1 MAVKIYI
8 DQGHNPVNPN
18 AGAEGGGYR
27 EQDIVY
33 EIGVRLAAI
42 LRENGYETKLSR
54 PQRTTQLGTSTATSL
69 AARVN
74 EANAWGADY
83 FISLHTN
90 SSVNPQAGG
99 TEILVYSLTSPAYPL
114 AESILEQL
122 TLSTG
127 FRSRGVVPRPG
138 LYVLKKTQMPA
149 LLAELGFI
157 SNPEEAALMA
167 NSPELFARGIANGI
181 FDYFNRSEDT
191 YAEVSAEVQAME
203 MRETENPR
211 SEEPPS
217 ATNMPEKSGSGAERP
232 NSPEFSENGENGEN
246 GESAENSVFGVEN
259 AEVPRDNPPAVSDC
273 ERDDYD
279 GTYDEF
285 IAENNKTGMLKI
297 QAYRGNQSVPEAG
310 VVVRISKEI
319 GDGDYIFFEGM
330 TDGSGIIESI
340 VLPAPP
346 RDTTLEY
353 GRPDKTAIY
362 VLEAEKEGF
371 IPIRHDIEM
380 FEGVKTIQPLRMKLA
395 GGKEVWQ
402 S

>member
-18 AGAEGGGYR
+18 AGAEGSGYR

-74 EANAWGADY
+74 EANAWDADY

-90 SSVNPQAGG
+90 SSVSPQASG

-149 LLAELGFI
+149 LLVELGFI
-157 SNPEEAALMA
+157 SNPEEADLMA

-217 ATNMPEKSGSGAERP
+217 TPNMPEKSGSGAERP
-232 NSPEFSENGENGEN
+232 NSPEFSEN

-259 AEVPRDNPPAVSDC
+259 AEVPRDNPPAVS
-273 ERDDYD
+273 EEKEDYD

-297 QAYRGNQSVPEAG
+297 QAYRGNQSIPEAG
-310 VVVRISKEI
+310 VVVRISKDI

-353 GRPDKTAIY
+353 GRPDKTAVY
-362 VLEAEKEGF
+362 VLEAEKKGF
-371 IPIRHDIEM
+371 ISIRRDVEI
-380 FEGVKTIQPLRMKLA
+380 FEGVKTIQPLRMNLA
-395 GGKEVWQ
+395 GGNEVWQ

>member
-149 LLAELGFI
+149 LLVELGFI
-157 SNPEEAALMA
+157 SNPEEADLMA

-211 SEEPPS
+211 SEETPS
-217 ATNMPEKSGSGAERP
+217 TPNMPEKSGSGAERP
-232 NSPEFSENGENGEN
+232 NSPEFSEN

-259 AEVPRDNPPAVSDC
+259 AEVPRDNPPAVS
-273 ERDDYD
+273 EEKEDYD

-297 QAYRGNQSVPEAG
+297 QAYRGNQSIPEAG
-310 VVVRISKEI
+310 VVVRISKDI
-319 GDGDYIFFEGM
+319 GDG
-330 TDGSGIIESI
+330 
-340 VLPAPP
+340 
-346 RDTTLEY
+346 
-353 GRPDKTAIY
+353 
-362 VLEAEKEGF
+362 
-371 IPIRHDIEM
+371 
-380 FEGVKTIQPLRMKLA
+380 
-395 GGKEVWQ
+395 
-402 S
+402 

>member
-18 AGAEGGGYR
+18 AGAEGNGNR

-33 EIGVRLAAI
+33 EIGVHLAAI

-90 SSVNPQAGG
+90 SSVSPQAGG

-122 TLSTG
+122 TLATG

-138 LYVLKKTQMPA
+138 LYVLKKTRMPA
-149 LLAELGFI
+149 LLVELGFI

-217 ATNMPEKSGSGAERP
+217 APNMPEIT
-232 NSPEFSENGENGEN
+232 ENV
-246 GESAENSVFGVEN
+246 ESAENSDFGAEN
-259 AEVPRDNPPAVSDC
+259 AEVPRDNPPAVS
-273 ERDDYD
+273 EEKEDYD

-346 RDTTLEY
+346 RDTTLDA
-353 GRPDKTAIY
+353 GRPDKTAVY

-371 IPIRHDIEM
+371 IPIRRDIEM
-380 FEGVKTIQPLRMKLA
+380 FEGVKTIQPLRMNLA
-395 GGKEVWQ
+395 GGNEVWQ

>member
-18 AGAEGGGYR
+18 AGAEGNGYR

-90 SSVNPQAGG
+90 SSVSPQAGG

-122 TLSTG
+122 TLATG

-149 LLAELGFI
+149 LLVELGFI

-211 SEEPPS
+211 GEEPPS
-217 ATNMPEKSGSGAERP
+217 APNMPEKGGSGAERP
-232 NSPEFSENGENGEN
+232 NPPQFAENG
-246 GESAENSVFGVEN
+246 VFGVEN
-259 AEVPRDNPPAVSDC
+259 AEVPRDNPPAVSDG
-273 ERDDYD
+273 EREDYD

-310 VVVRISKEI
+310 VTVRISKEI

-346 RDTTLEY
+346 RDTTLDA
-353 GRPDKTAIY
+353 GRPDKTAVY

-371 IPIRHDIEM
+371 LPIRRDVEM
-380 FEGVKTIQPLRMKLA
+380 FEGVKTIQPLRMNLA
-395 GGKEVWQ
+395 GGNEVWQ